1 MAKSV
6 TKKKWTLMVYL
17 AGDNNLDAAGMADM
31 MEMKQ
36 VGSTA
41 DINVVVQFDRAGKNS
56 STNRYYLRKGTTA
69 AKDIVQSL
77 GETNTG
83 DPKVL
88 SDFVAWGVKN
98 YPAEH
103 YLLVLWNHGA
113 GWDDSNLYAGDYLSG
128 ATPPI
133 ARKRTIIAKG
143 TQKSKTAKPLDF
155 GVARAGMHRARRA
168 LFRTTVANMITTRAI
183 AFDDEAKDFLDNIEM
198 KQVLTDVKKRIGHK
212 IDILGFDACL
222 MSMVEVSYQVK
233 GAVDFA
239 VGSEEEEPNEGWPYD
254 GILKAL
260 AAKPGMSPAE
270 LSRTIASKY
279 LASYKS
285 TANVTFAA
293 TDLSAIDSLT
303 SAIDMLAKSLRQ
315 SINDASVRSAIMT
328 ARSQAQE
335 YSSPYDDYVDL
346 VDVCSLIAHYA
357 AKPDISAACGAVKA
371 AVAKAVI
378 QQGAKG
384 SKVDNS
390 NGTSI
395 YFPKKQVCK
404 LYATLDFAKK
414 TAWPKFLA
422 DYLAGAAKRPTLR

>member
-1 MAKSV
+1 
-6 TKKKWTLMVYL
+6 MVYL

-41 DINVVVQFDRAGKNS
+41 DFNVVVQFDRAGKKA
-56 STNRYYLRKGTTA
+56 STNRYYLRKGTA
-69 AKDIVQSL
+69 VAKDVVQSL

-133 ARKRTIIAKG
+133 ARKRTIIAPG
-143 TQKSKTAKPLDF
+143 TQRSKTAKPLDF
-155 GVARAGMHRARRA
+155 GVARAGMQRARRA
-168 LFRTTVANMITTRAI
+168 LFRTTVENMVTTRAI
-183 AFDDEAKDFLDNIEM
+183 AFDDESKDFLDNIEM
-198 KQVLTDVKKRIGHK
+198 KQVLTDIKKRIGHK

-233 GAVDFA
+233 GAVDFT

-254 GILKAL
+254 SILKAL
-260 AAKPGMSPAE
+260 AAKPGMSPTG

-293 TDLSAIDSLT
+293 TDLSAIDPLT
-303 SAIDMLAKSLRQ
+303 SAINALAKSLRQ
-315 SINDASVRSAIMT
+315 SMNDASVRSAIMT

-357 AKPDISAACGAVKA
+357 AKPGISAACAAVKA
-371 AVAKAVI
+371 AVGKAVI

-404 LYATLDFAKK
+404 LYATLDFVKK
-414 TAWPKFLA
+414 TEWPKFLA
-422 DYLAGAAKRPTLR
+422 DYLAGASKRPTLR